1 MTFTQWQEGL
11 LARRVQGME
20 SSVIR
25 DLLALTAQPD
35 VISLAGGLPDSAA
48 LPAAWLRECADQL
61 LHEEGPAVLQYS
73 TTEGD
78 PLLRTLIAQWESEWC
93 GHHVSADEVLVTS
106 GSQQALDL
114 LAKALVDPG
123 DVVVT
128 TDPAYLGALQAF
140 HLFEPQ
146 LVGIGEDVD
155 GMRVDLLDE
164 ALSGGLRP
172 KLVYLTPT
180 FANPSGTT
188 MPAHRR
194 KELAA
199 LADEYGFV
207 ILEDDAY
214 RQLYFN
220 DPPPAPIASS
230 SDRVVRLGSFSK
242 VLGPGLRVGW
252 VVAPPA
258 IRDALVRAKQ
268 ATDLHTST
276 FTQRLLHA
284 AAKDASRLAEHLGRT
299 RVMYAGRA
307 EALTGALRAGFG
319 DRIELAT
326 PQGGMFC
333 WVTFLKGPGVDGISP
348 DALLAAALKRKVAFI
363 PGGAFA
369 VDRVSPL
376 ASTAQGARMCFATSP
391 PELLREAVDR
401 LVLANGDLS

>member
-1 MTFTQWQEGL
+1 MSATVDCREQWQESL
-11 LARRVQGME
+11 LARRVRGME

-25 DLLALTAQPD
+25 DLLALTAQPE
-35 VISLAGGLPDSAA
+35 VISLAGGLPDSGS

-61 LHEEGPAVLQYS
+61 LAEAGPAVLQYS

-78 PLLRTLIAQWESEWC
+78 PLLRSLIAQWESEWC
-93 GHHVSADEVLVTS
+93 GRVISPEDVLVTS

-114 LAKALVDPG
+114 LAKVLVDPG

-140 HLFEPQ
+140 HLFEPR
-146 LVGIGEDVD
+146 LVGVGEDD
-155 GMRVDLLDE
+155 CGMRVDLLAE
-164 ALSGGLRP
+164 ALAGGLRP

-180 FANPSGTT
+180 FANPSGST
-188 MPAHRR
+188 MPADRR
-194 KELAA
+194 KELAG
-199 LADEYGFV
+199 LADQYGFV

-214 RQLYFN
+214 RQLYF
-220 DPPPAPIASS
+220 DGPPPPPIASS

-252 VVAPPA
+252 VVAPPVL
-258 IRDALVRAKQ
+258 RDALVRAKQ

-276 FTQRLLHA
+276 FTQRLLFTA
-284 AAKDASRLAEHLGRT
+284 AQDRRRLDEHLGRT
-299 RVMYAGRA
+299 RTLYAERA
-307 EALTGALRAGFG
+307 AALTGALRAGFG
-319 DRIELAT
+319 DQITLAA

-333 WVTFLKGPGVDGISP
+333 WVTFADDINP
-348 DALLAAALKRKVAFI
+348 DALLAAALKHNVAFI

-376 ASTAQGARMCFATSP
+376 ASTVQGARMCFATSP

-401 LVLANGDLS
+401 LVLASGDLR